1 MTQFPAVAFFP
12 KAVLAS
18 ARPCTRKRFEEAY
31 LSSRSPI
38 KNLGV
43 AYDLIW
49 EKMGGGGGGN
59 GRNFFLLFVLYKKF
73 WNLISATAFWYS

>member
-1 MTQFPAVAFFP
+1 VTQFPAVAFFP

-38 KNLGV
+38 KKSGV
-43 AYDLIW
+43 AQDFIW
-49 EKMGGGGGGN
+49 EKKKGGGRWGMAEI
-59 GRNFFLLFVLYKKF
+59 FSYCLYCIKILEYYF
-73 WNLISATAFWYS
+73 GDGILV